1 MGSLEKELNRV
12 LCGNILSDLSIQEDA
27 LSCVICCLDNALQQQ
42 YVLILL
48 VQLHSKY
55 TVIVEILSF
64 LYVDATMNDTAA
76 EGTVRLVGGITPLEG
91 RVEIFLLGQW
101 GTVCDYNWD
110 FADARVVCLQL
121 GYPRPV
127 GAPRSAAF
135 GAGSGPS
142 WYNNVRCAGTEMNL
156 TECSKTFSLLG
167 SACSATQ
174 YARVMCSGDY
184 KYIV

>member
-1 MGSLEKELNRV
+1 M
-12 LCGNILSDLSIQEDA
+12 
-27 LSCVICCLDNALQQQ
+27 
-42 YVLILL
+42 LILL

-55 TVIVEILSF
+55 TVLVKTLSF

-101 GTVCDYNWD
+101 GTVCNSNWD

-121 GYPRPV
+121 GYPRAV

-135 GAGSGPS
+135 GAGSSPS
-142 WYNNVRCAGTEMNL
+142 WYSNVGCTGTEMNL
-156 TECSKTFSLLG
+156 TECSKFYSLLG

-174 YARVMCSGDY
+174 YARVICSGNSNT
-184 KYIV
+184 

>member
-1 MGSLEKELNRV
+1 MGQLENELNSFQSKKMHGHV
-12 LCGNILSDLSIQEDA
+12 LSVAWTMSYNNSM
-27 LSCVICCLDNALQQQ
+27 CL
-42 YVLILL
+42 LL
-48 VQLHSKY
+48 VQLYSKY
-55 TVIVEILSF
+55 TVIVKTLSF

-101 GTVCDYNWD
+101 GTVCGSSWD

-121 GYPRPV
+121 GYPRAV
-127 GAPRSAAF
+127 GAPRSGAF
-135 GAGSGPS
+135 GAGSGLS
-142 WYNNVRCAGTEMNL
+142 WYSNVRCAGTEMNL

-174 YARVMCSGDY
+174 YARVICSGNY
-184 KYIV
+184 NT